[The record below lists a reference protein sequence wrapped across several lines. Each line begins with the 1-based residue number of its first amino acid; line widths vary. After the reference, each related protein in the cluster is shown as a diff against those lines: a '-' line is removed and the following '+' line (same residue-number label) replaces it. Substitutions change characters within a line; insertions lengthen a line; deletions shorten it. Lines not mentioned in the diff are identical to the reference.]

1 MPRALDD
8 TFLRDLMD
16 GLLSPFLER
25 VKVDRTLCLEIR
37 ENYVN
42 IYYRGGNLLKLSA
55 ARPCYRAFFEQRY
68 ASGDGG
74 ALSRALP
81 TEEVRSSTDV
91 CAWIAVI
98 PTLKMA
104 MDLFMGKNPKEEREA
119 QQLILRENNF
129 GSSAHQVS
137 RTTDY
142 FICDI
147 EYARPHGDFRF
158 DLVAVHWPS
167 DGATRKK
174 KSGRRLVLI
183 EAKYGDKAIVGGS
196 SIHAHVVDINKF
208 LGEPHN
214 LQAMKNE
221 MKVIFNQKR
230 GLGLLNCRNDLDG
243 FSDEPPMLLL
253 LLANHDPGK
262 SRMREQLR
270 SLPESPHAEIRI
282 ASSCL
287 MGYGLYDPAI
297 LTPEQALARFETC
310 I

>member
-1 MPRALDD
+1 MPRGLDD
-8 TFLRDLMD
+8 TFLKDLMD

-55 ARPCYRAFFEQRY
+55 ARPGYRAFFEQKY

-74 ALSRALP
+74 ALSRALS

-98 PTLKMA
+98 PTLKLA

-129 GSSAHQVS
+129 GSSAHQAS

-147 EYARPHGDFRF
+147 EYAMPHGDFRF
-158 DLVAVHWPS
+158 DMVAVHWPS

-174 KSGRRLVLI
+174 KCGRRLVLI
-183 EAKYGDKAIVGGS
+183 EAKYGDKAIVGRS
-196 SIHAHVVDINKF
+196 SIYAHVVDINKF